1 MVNQFHIAVMAGG
14 FGTEREISLKSGAA
28 VVCALRLLGHQ
39 VDEVDPAVKGWRL
52 PDGVQV
58 VFLALHGE
66 FGEDGQ
72 VQTCLESLGVPYTGT
87 GPHGSA
93 IAFDKVLSRDAFCR
107 RSIPTPRGAV
117 LTDSCAPP
125 PGVPPPWVLK
135 PVAQGSSVG
144 LRMVDDETQWSSAL
158 KETLKHDKR
167 VLCEER
173 IKGREVTLGV
183 LAGEALPVVEVCPN
197 SNVYDYQS
205 KYTRGATEYFC
216 PADLSEACTERVQQ
230 LGLRAFEAV
239 EARDFGRVDMMLD
252 DSLDPYVLEV
262 NTLPGMTETS
272 LLPKAAAAAGIDFNH
287 LCERMVD
294 LAVNRDDYV
303 G

>member
-1 MVNQFHIAVMAGG
+1 MAGG
-14 FGTEREISLKSGAA
+14 FGAEREISLKSGAA
-28 VVCALRLLGHQ
+28 VASALRLLGHR
-39 VDEVDPAVKGWRL
+39 VDEVDPAIKDWLL

-72 VQTCLESLGVPYTGT
+72 VQTCLESLGVPYSGT
-87 GPHGSA
+87 GPYGSA
-93 IAFDKVLSRDAFCR
+93 IAFDKARSRDAFCR

-125 PGVPPPWVLK
+125 PDVPPPWVLK

-144 LRMVDDETQWSSAL
+144 LRMVDDETQWPSAL

-167 VLCEER
+167 VLWEER
-173 IKGREVTLGV
+173 IKGREITVGV
-183 LAGEALPVVEVCPN
+183 LAGEALPVVEMKPK
-197 SNVYDYQS
+197 SDIYDYES
-205 KYTRGATEYFC
+205 KYTQGATEYFC
-216 PADLSEACTERVQQ
+216 PADLPNASMAKVQQ
-230 LGLRAFEAV
+230 LGLRSFKAV
-239 EARDFGRVDMMLD
+239 GARDFGRVDMMLD
-252 DSLDPYVLEV
+252 GSLEPYVLEV

>member
-1 MVNQFHIAVMAGG
+1 MAGG

-87 GPHGSA
+87 RPLGSA
-93 IAFDKVLSRDAFCR
+93 IAFDKAQSRDAFCR

-125 PGVPPPWVLK
+125 PDVPPPWVLK

-144 LRMVDDETQWSSAL
+144 LRMVDDETQWTSAL

-167 VLCEER
+167 VLWEER
-173 IKGREVTLGV
+173 IKGREITLGV
-183 LAGEALPVVEVCPN
+183 LAGEVLPVVEVCPN
-197 SNVYDYQS
+197 SNIYDYQS

-216 PADLSEACTERVQQ
+216 PADLSEDCTERVQQ

-239 EARDFGRVDMMLD
+239 EARDFGRVDMMLND
-252 DSLDPYVLEV
+252 LLDPYVLEV

>member
-1 MVNQFHIAVMAGG
+1 MAGG

-28 VVCALRLLGHQ
+28 VVRALRLLGHQ

-87 GPHGSA
+87 GSHGSA
-93 IAFDKVLSRDAFCR
+93 IAFDKAQSRDAFCR
-107 RSIPTPRGAV
+107 RSIPTPQGAV
-117 LTDSCAPP
+117 LTDFCAPP
-125 PGVPPPWVLK
+125 PDVPPPWVLK

-144 LRMVDDETQWSSAL
+144 LRMVDDETQWPSAL

-173 IKGREVTLGV
+173 IKGREITLGV
-183 LAGEALPVVEVCPN
+183 LAGKALPVVEVCPN

-239 EARDFGRVDMMLD
+239 KARDFGRVDMMLD

>member
-1 MVNQFHIAVMAGG
+1 M
-14 FGTEREISLKSGAA
+14 
-28 VVCALRLLGHQ
+28 CALRLLGHQ
-39 VDEVDPAVKGWRL
+39 VDVVDPAIKGWQL

-93 IAFDKVLSRDAFCR
+93 IAFDKALSRDAFCR

-135 PVAQGSSVG
+135 PAAQGSSVG
-144 LRMVDDETQWSSAL
+144 LLMVDDETQWPSAL
-158 KETLKHDKR
+158 RETLKHDKR

-173 IKGREVTLGV
+173 IKGREITLGV
-183 LAGEALPVVEVCPN
+183 LGEEALPVVEVCPN

-272 LLPKAAAAAGIDFNH
+272 LLPKAAAAAGLDFNH

>member
-1 MVNQFHIAVMAGG
+1 M
-14 FGTEREISLKSGAA
+14 R
-28 VVCALRLLGHQ
+28 ALRLLGHQ

-72 VQTCLESLGVPYTGT
+72 VQICLESLGVPYTGT
-87 GPHGSA
+87 GSHGSA
-93 IAFDKVLSRDAFCR
+93 IAFDKAQSRDAFCR
-107 RSIPTPRGAV
+107 CSIPTPQGAV
-117 LTDSCAPP
+117 LTDFCAPP
-125 PGVPPPWVLK
+125 PDVPPPWVLK

-144 LRMVDDETQWSSAL
+144 LRMVDDETQWPSAL

-173 IKGREVTLGV
+173 IKGREITLGV
-183 LAGEALPVVEVCPN
+183 LAGKALPVVEVCPN

>member
-1 MVNQFHIAVMAGG
+1 MAGG
-14 FGTEREISLKSGAA
+14 FGAEREISLKSGAA
-28 VVCALRLLGHQ
+28 VMCALRLLGHK
-39 VDEVDPAVKGWRL
+39 VDEVDPAIKDWQL
-52 PDGVQV
+52 PDSAQV

-72 VQTCLESLGVPYTGT
+72 VQTCLELLGVPYTGT

-93 IAFDKVLSRDAFCR
+93 IAFDKALSRDAFCR

-125 PGVPPPWVLK
+125 RDVPPPWVLK
-135 PVAQGSSVG
+135 PVIQGSSVG
-144 LRMVDDETQWSSAL
+144 MHMVDDETQWSYAL
-158 KETLKHDKR
+158 EDSLKYGNR

-173 IKGREVTLGV
+173 IKGREITVGV
-183 LAGEALPVVEVCPN
+183 LAGEVLPVVEIRPK
-197 SNVYDYQS
+197 SDIYDYKS
-205 KYTRGATEYFC
+205 KYTQGATEYFC
-216 PADLSEACTERVQQ
+216 PADLPDACMARVQQ
-230 LGLRAFEAV
+230 LGLRAFKSV

-252 DSLDPYVLEV
+252 DSLEPYVLEV

-287 LCERMVD
+287 LCGRMVD

>member
-1 MVNQFHIAVMAGG
+1 M
-14 FGTEREISLKSGAA
+14 
-28 VVCALRLLGHQ
+28 CALRLLGHQ

-287 LCERMVD
+287 LCERMVN
-294 LAVNRDDYV
+294 LAVNQDDYV